1 MSILEGAPLSGTRKV
16 AILLSVVG
24 DDAASAILKNLPE
37 EELQRVTD
45 EVAGLTAVPFETALE
60 VLEEFQQ
67 ILAAQNFLAVGG
79 HDVAT
84 RLLIKAF
91 GENGAK
97 SMLQRLMRTDE
108 VNSMRM
114 DSLRRADPQQ
124 LARFLVGEHAQT
136 KALILGHLEPKQASA
151 LLMKLE
157 PGVRADCVKRLAN
170 MGQFSPDVATK
181 VSTVLNRRL
190 RSVGDQSKRTD
201 FGFRDVAELMNRLD
215 PMIAKEILE
224 NIEKD
229 EPQLVTNI
237 RDLMFTFDDFLEVP
251 DQELRELMNAI
262 DKKVLMIALKGASE
276 DLRSHFY
283 RTMSTRAV
291 EMMKEDGEA
300 MGPVRSKDVAKA
312 QSEIIAIARKLESE
326 GKLVLKSEGED
337 EYVL

>member
-1 MSILEGAPLSGTRKV
+1 MSAVETAPLSGTRKA
-16 AILLSVVG
+16 AILLSILG
-24 DDAASAILKNLPE
+24 DEAAATILKSLPE
-37 EELQRVTD
+37 DELQRVTD
-45 EVAGLTAVPFETALE
+45 EVASLMSVPFETALN

-67 ILAAQNFLAVGG
+67 IVSAQDFLAVGG

-108 VNSMRM
+108 MNLMRM
-114 DSLRRADPQQ
+114 DSLKRADPQQ
-124 LARFLVGEHAQT
+124 LARFLVGEHSQT
-136 KALILGHLEPKQASA
+136 KALILGHLDPKQASA
-151 LLMKLE
+151 LLMKLD

-170 MGQFSPDVATK
+170 MGQFSPDMATK

-215 PMIAKEILE
+215 PKVAREILE

-251 DQELRELMNAI
+251 EHDLRELMSAI
-262 DKKVLMIALKGASE
+262 EKRVLMTALKGASE
-276 DLRSHFY
+276 DLRSHFH

-291 EMMKEDGEA
+291 EMMKEDSEA
-300 MGPVRSKDVAKA
+300 IGPVRSKDVAKA
-312 QSEIIAIARKLESE
+312 QAEIIAIARKLESE

>member
-1 MSILEGAPLSGTRKV
+1 MSAVETAPLSGTRKA
-16 AILLSVVG
+16 AILLSILG
-24 DDAASAILKNLPE
+24 DEAAATILKSLPE
-37 EELQRVTD
+37 YELQRVTD
-45 EVAGLTAVPFETALE
+45 EVASLMSVPFETALN

-67 ILAAQNFLAVGG
+67 IVAAQDFLAVGG

-108 VNSMRM
+108 MNLMRM
-114 DSLRRADPQQ
+114 DSLKRADPQQ
-124 LARFLVGEHAQT
+124 LARFLVGEHSQT
-136 KALILGHLEPKQASA
+136 KALILGHLDPKQASA
-151 LLMKLE
+151 LLMKLD

-170 MGQFSPDVATK
+170 MGQFSPDMATK

-215 PMIAKEILE
+215 PKVAREILE

-251 DQELRELMNAI
+251 EHDLRELMSAI
-262 DKKVLMIALKGASE
+262 EKRVLMTALKGASE
-276 DLRSHFY
+276 DLRSHFH

-291 EMMKEDGEA
+291 EMMKEDSEA
-300 MGPVRSKDVAKA
+300 IGPVRSKDVAKA
-312 QSEIIAIARKLESE
+312 QAEIIAIARKLESE